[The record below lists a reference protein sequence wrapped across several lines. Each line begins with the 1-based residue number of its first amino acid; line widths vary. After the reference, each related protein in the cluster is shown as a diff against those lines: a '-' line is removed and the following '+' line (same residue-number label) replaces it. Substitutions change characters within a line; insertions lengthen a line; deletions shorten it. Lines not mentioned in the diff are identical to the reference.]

1 VRSSGRGCRAAHSP
15 PTRFGSSF
23 MLAYNLSNFLRRLAT
38 PEPIKDWSLTSLKE
52 RLIKISAKV
61 RGPSVGR
68 LGLVWGFSSCP

>member
-1 VRSSGRGCRAAHSP
+1 
-15 PTRFGSSF
+15 

-38 PEPIKDWSLTSLKE
+38 SEPIKDWSLTSLKE